1 MQARVFKVLV
11 AGDDERIRSALTF
24 FLDSFDDLVTIGE
37 AASPAQTVELWTQL
51 HPDVVL
57 IDFSESEQDWIDVI
71 RQIAQSDRHPQIVAL
86 IGSLN
91 VALAREV
98 LQAGAAI
105 CLQRGFVTID
115 GIIDA
120 LYTAVRQGNIQHNG
134 A

>member
-11 AGDDERIRSALTF
+11 AGDDERIRDALTF
-24 FLDSFDDLVTIGE
+24 FLDSFDDLVMIGE
-37 AASPAQTVELWTQL
+37 ATAPAQTVELCAQL

-71 RQIAQSDRHPQIVAL
+71 RQIAQSDRHPQMVAL

-91 VALAREV
+91 VALVREA

-115 GIIDA
+115 SIIDA
-120 LYTAVRQGNIQHNG
+120 LYTAVRRGNIQHNG